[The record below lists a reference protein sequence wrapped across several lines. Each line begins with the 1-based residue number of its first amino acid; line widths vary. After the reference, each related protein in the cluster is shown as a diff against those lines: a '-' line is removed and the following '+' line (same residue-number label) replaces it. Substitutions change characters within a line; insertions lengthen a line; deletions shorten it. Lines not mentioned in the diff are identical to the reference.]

1 MELKIFKKNVSN
13 GVQCCLDT
21 SVIPNIQKKAIDI
34 GLQQLKGL
42 VTMKELSFS
51 ADQIIRAKCTLPVRS
66 LGMQDFKAH
75 IYLIKRSKILQFK

>member
-13 GVQCCLDT
+13 GVQCCLET

-42 VTMKELSFS
+42 VTMKEFS
-51 ADQIIRAKCTLPVRS
+51 ADQIIRAKC
-66 LGMQDFKAH
+66 
-75 IYLIKRSKILQFK
+75 